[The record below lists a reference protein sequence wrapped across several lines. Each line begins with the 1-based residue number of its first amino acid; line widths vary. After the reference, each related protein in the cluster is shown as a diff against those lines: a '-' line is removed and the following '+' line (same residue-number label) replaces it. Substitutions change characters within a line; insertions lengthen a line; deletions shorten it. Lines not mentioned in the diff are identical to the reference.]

1 MVPGGAGCLSQ
12 VVVEEEEE
20 EEVEGAD
27 VEAAFCSPAP
37 AQACRYG
44 TPAVDTTT
52 EELWVEAGADSE
64 PSSAGGG
71 GQFESEVSFQS
82 YFYITVNFIIWDLN
96 QKFWTF
102 LHLL

>member
-52 EELWVEAGADSE
+52 EELWVEAGAES

-71 GQFESEVSFQS
+71 GSSRVRFHFS
-82 YFYITVNFIIWDLN
+82 L
-96 QKFWTF
+96 TF
-102 LHLL
+102 TSLSVLLSGI

>member
-12 VVVEEEEE
+12 LVVEEEE

-27 VEAAFCSPAP
+27 VEAALCSAAP

-52 EELWVEAGADSE
+52 EELWVEVGADSE
-64 PSSAGGG
+64 PSSERGEQNRKTEMG
-71 GQFESEVSFQS
+71 FHF
-82 YFYITVNFIIWDLN
+82 FYT
-96 QKFWTF
+96 
-102 LHLL
+102 

>member
-1 MVPGGAGCLSQ
+1 MVPGGAGCLSL
-12 VVVEEEEE
+12 VVVEEEE

-52 EELWVEAGADSE
+52 EELRVEVGAGSV
-64 PSSAGGG
+64 PSSVGEE
-71 GQFESEVSFQS
+71 GQHNPTLRFHFQTQF
-82 YFYITVNFIIWDLN
+82 FYLSSRCRF
-96 QKFWTF
+96 
-102 LHLL
+102 

>member
-12 VVVEEEEE
+12 VVVEEE

-52 EELWVEAGADSE
+52 EELWVEVGADSE
-64 PSSAGGG
+64 PSSAGEGNN
-71 GQFESEVSFQS
+71 SKVRCHL
-82 YFYITVNFIIWDLN
+82 IL
-96 QKFWTF
+96 TF
-102 LHLL
+102 TSLSILLSGI

>member
-12 VVVEEEEE
+12 MLVEEEEE
-20 EEVEGAD
+20 DEVEGAE

-52 EELWVEAGADSE
+52 EGLWVEVGADSE
-64 PSSAGGG
+64 PSSEGGEQKRKTEMG
-71 GQFESEVSFQS
+71 FH
-82 YFYITVNFIIWDLN
+82 FIH
-96 QKFWTF
+96 T
-102 LHLL
+102 